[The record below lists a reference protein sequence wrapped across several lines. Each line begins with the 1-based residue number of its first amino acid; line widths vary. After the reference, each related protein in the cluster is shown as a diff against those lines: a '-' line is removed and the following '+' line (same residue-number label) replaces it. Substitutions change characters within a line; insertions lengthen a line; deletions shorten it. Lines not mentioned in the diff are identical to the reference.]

1 MLKTRFRF
9 PPRTFAPLCLGCVG
23 ILASSGCTTG
33 REFRQA
39 ALPAVHEG
47 VALILNGVLDG
58 VFSAIEVEPENRSRT
73 R

>member
-1 MLKTRFRF
+1 MTHCRVRI
-9 PPRTFAPLCLGCVG
+9 RTLLCLGLLG
-23 ILASSGCTTG
+23 TLSSAGCTVG

-47 VALILNGVLDG
+47 ITLILNGVLDG
-58 VFSAIEVEPENRSRT
+58 VFSAIEVEPENRART

>member
-1 MLKTRFRF
+1 MTQFRS
-9 PPRTFAPLCLGCVG
+9 PSRTCSLLCLGSLG
-23 ILASSGCTTG
+23 ILASAGCTVG

-39 ALPAVHEG
+39 ALPAVQEG

-58 VFSAIEVEPENRSRT
+58 VFSAIEVEPENRART